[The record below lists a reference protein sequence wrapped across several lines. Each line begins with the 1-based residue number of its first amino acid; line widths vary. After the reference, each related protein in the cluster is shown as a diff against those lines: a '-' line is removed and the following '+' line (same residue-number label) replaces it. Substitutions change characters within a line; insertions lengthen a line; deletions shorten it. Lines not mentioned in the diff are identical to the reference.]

1 MYLAIFVYQPDVL
14 LCINK
19 SDGDDDDDD
28 DDDNG
33 DDDESAQS

>member
-19 SDGDDDDDD
+19 SDDDDDDG
-28 DDDNG
+28 DDND

>member
-1 MYLAIFVYQPDVL
+1 MYLAIFAYQPDVL

-19 SDGDDDDDD
+19 SD
-28 DDDNG
+28 DDND